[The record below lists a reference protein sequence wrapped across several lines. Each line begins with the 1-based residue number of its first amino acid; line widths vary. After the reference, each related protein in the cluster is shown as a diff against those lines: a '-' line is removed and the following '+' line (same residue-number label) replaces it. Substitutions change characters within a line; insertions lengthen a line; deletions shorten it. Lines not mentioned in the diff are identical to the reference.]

1 MNNARSPAA
10 SDPLPF
16 PPKEAAAAK
25 AKVKS
30 RGGRLMT
37 GGVVAAAVLLVGGGA
52 FVHSR
57 AQHVYA
63 NDARIASHVVA
74 VSSEAAGRLVQL
86 AVNPGD
92 SVRKGELLAR
102 IEPRDAQYA
111 LAKIDAQIAAIV
123 AQQAQLRVQ
132 QAAVRSRVAS
142 QVGVSTAGVSE
153 AEAGFQGQQAEVR
166 AARSA
171 FERTK
176 TLFEKGLVAKSRY
189 DEDLARLTA
198 AEQGASR
205 AQAAIAAARAGV
217 GVTRTGAEEAAVLEE
232 QIAVLEAQKQGL
244 VADRGRQALD
254 LDRREIRAAFDGVV
268 DQTFVDAG
276 EYVSPGSRLL
286 MYHPTGDLWVDV
298 NVKET
303 EVRKIA
309 VGAPATVKVD
319 AYPGR
324 KFEASVS
331 RIGGAATSQFALL
344 PNPNPS
350 GNFTKVT
357 QRLPVRLELAQ
368 KDVRLRPGMMVEVT
382 IDVVD

>member
-1 MNNARSPAA
+1 MSAAQSAAGAEPLTFPANKAAPAKTKTRSR
-10 SDPLPF
+10 
-16 PPKEAAAAK
+16 K
-25 AKVKS
+25 
-30 RGGRLMT
+30 GRLII
-37 GGVVAAAVLLVGGGA
+37 GGVVAAAVLAGGGGA
-52 FVHSR
+52 LVHAR

-74 VSSEAAGRLVQL
+74 VSSEASGRLVEL
-86 AVNPGD
+86 AVNPGEK
-92 SVRKGELLAR
+92 VRKGQLLAR
-102 IEPRDAQYA
+102 IEPRDAQFA
-111 LAKIDAQIAAIV
+111 LAKIDAQIAAIE

-132 QAAVRSRVAS
+132 QDAVHSRVAS

-153 AEAGFQGQQAEVR
+153 AESAFQAQQAEVR

-171 FERTK
+171 FQRTR
-176 TLFEKGLVAKSRY
+176 TLFDKGLVARSRY

-198 AEQGASR
+198 AEQSASR
-205 AQAAIAAARAGV
+205 AQAGIAAAQAGV
-217 GVTRTGAEEAAVLEE
+217 GVTRTGADEAAVMEE
-232 QIAVLEAQKQGL
+232 QIAVLEAQKRGL
-244 VADRGRQALD
+244 VADRAKQALD

-276 EYVSPGSRLL
+276 EYVTPGARLL
-286 MYHPTGDLWVDV
+286 MYHARDDLWVDV

-303 EVRKIA
+303 EVRKLA
-309 VGAPATVKVD
+309 LGAPATVKVD
-319 AYPGR
+319 AYPGQT
-324 KFEASVS
+324 FEAKVA

-357 QRLPVRLELAQ
+357 QRLPVRLELAR
-368 KDVRLRPGMMVEVT
+368 KDARLRPGMMVEAT